1 MDEQGKD
8 FRLEQFRIEYESAAN
23 RLEDLNEA
31 KRETAARLAEHLEK
45 LPTLPLAKIETWAA
59 ERRRLEDA
67 MAALNELW
75 NPAAER
81 EREAESNWQQAQ
93 RNYGT

>member
-8 FRLEQFRIEYESAAN
+8 FRLEQFRTEYESASK
-23 RLEDLNEA
+23 RLADLNAA

-45 LPTLPLAKIETWAA
+45 LPNLPLAKIETWAA

-67 MAALNELW
+67 GNKHSAIMGHDRRGGNF
-75 NPAAER
+75 
-81 EREAESNWQQAQ
+81 WQP
-93 RNYGT
+93 